1 MLYISIETGPGISTV
16 NKFQCFILTKVSGK
30 NIIMIIL
37 ENMYVKITGRWFI
50 DFVIKKEKTI
60 VIYRL
65 LAIYRNVF
73 YSNLV
78 TRESQKNV
86 PVWSV

>member
-1 MLYISIETGPGISTV
+1 MYI
-16 NKFQCFILTKVSGK
+16 
-30 NIIMIIL
+30 
-37 ENMYVKITGRWFI
+37 KITGGWTI

-60 VIYRL
+60 VICRL

-78 TRESQKNV
+78 TRESQKMSQYKV
-86 PVWSV
+86 FRSTIIAVQREEKSRIVAYIEATSYF